1 VAYVGGVDGVLHLR
15 SRGSSRED
23 VGMSAAA
30 EVYLSVS
37 KPYDV
42 DKVVD
47 VVEKALNDVGF
58 SGATPQT
65 FISGHIW
72 EARGW
77 SVSWDVFE
85 QRWADDFVRA
95 IMAIAPECDVDLY
108 VYNLEREADNVST
121 SRRLVALAEDPEAR

>member
-1 VAYVGGVDGVLHLR
+1 MVGVLNLYG
-15 SRGSSRED
+15 RGSSRED
-23 VGMSAAA
+23 VSMSAAA

-77 SVSWDVFE
+77 SVAWRVFE
-85 QRWADDFVRA
+85 QEWADSLVKA
-95 IMAIAPECDVDLY
+95 IYEVAPEADAELF
-108 VYNLEREADNVST
+108 VYNLEREADVVSRT
-121 SRRLVALAEDPEAR
+121 SMVKGEVV

>member
-1 VAYVGGVDGVLHLR
+1 
-15 SRGSSRED
+15 
-23 VGMSAAA
+23 MSAAA

-47 VVEKALNDVGF
+47 VVEKALNEVGF

-77 SVSWDVFE
+77 SVAWQVFE
-85 QRWADDFVRA
+85 QEWADNLVKA
-95 IMAIAPECDVDLY
+95 IYEVAPEADSELF
-108 VYNLEREADNVST
+108 VYNLEREADVVSRT
-121 SRRLVALAEDPEAR
+121 SMVKGVSV

>member
-1 VAYVGGVDGVLHLR
+1 LVAYVGGVDGVLHLYG
-15 SRGSSRED
+15 RGSSGED
-23 VGMSAAA
+23 VSMSAAA

-58 SGATPQT
+58 SGATPQP

-77 SVSWDVFE
+77 SVAWEVFE
-85 QRWADDFVRA
+85 QEWADNLVKA
-95 IMAIAPECDVDLY
+95 IYEVAPEADTELF
-108 VYNLEREADNVST
+108 VYNLEREADVVSRT
-121 SRRLVALAEDPEAR
+121 SMVKEVKV

>member
-1 VAYVGGVDGVLHLR
+1 VAGVLDLYGR
-15 SRGSSRED
+15 NSSRED
-23 VGMSAAA
+23 VSMSAAA

-47 VVEKALNDVGF
+47 VVDKALNDAGF

-77 SVSWDVFE
+77 SVAWEVFE

-95 IMAIAPECDVDLY
+95 IMAIAPECDVELY

-121 SRRLVALAEDPEAR
+121 SKRLVALAEDPEAR

>member
-1 VAYVGGVDGVLHLR
+1 VAYVGGVAGVLHLYG
-15 SRGSSRED
+15 RGSSREY
-23 VGMSAAA
+23 VSMSAAA

-58 SGATPQT
+58 YGATPQT

-85 QRWADDFVRA
+85 QEWADSLVKA
-95 IMAIAPECDVDLY
+95 IYEVAPEADTELF
-108 VYNLEREADNVST
+108 VYNLEREADVVSRT
-121 SRRLVALAEDPEAR
+121 IMVKEEAV

>member
-1 VAYVGGVDGVLHLR
+1 LVAYVGGVDGVLHLYG
-15 SRGSSRED
+15 RGSSRED

-77 SVSWDVFE
+77 SVAWQVFE
-85 QRWADDFVRA
+85 QEWADNLVKA
-95 IMAIAPECDVDLY
+95 IYEVAPEADAELF
-108 VYNLEREADNVST
+108 VYNLEREADVVSRT
-121 SRRLVALAEDPEAR
+121 IMVKEVAV

>member
-1 VAYVGGVDGVLHLR
+1 VAYVAGVAGVLHLYG
-15 SRGSSRED
+15 RGSSRED
-23 VGMSAAA
+23 YLMGAAA

-47 VVEKALNDVGF
+47 VVDKALNDVGLY
-58 SGATPQT
+58 GATPQT

-77 SVSWDVFE
+77 SVGWSVFE
-85 QRWADDFVRA
+85 QDWADNLVKA
-95 IMAIAPECDVDLY
+95 IYEVAPEADAELF
-108 VYNLEREADNVST
+108 VYNLEREADVVSRT
-121 SRRLVALAEDPEAR
+121 ARVKEVSV

>member
-1 VAYVGGVDGVLHLR
+1 VAYVGGVDVVLHLR
-15 SRGSSRED
+15 GRGSSGED

-58 SGATPQT
+58 SGATPQP

-77 SVSWDVFE
+77 SVAWEVFE
-85 QRWADDFVRA
+85 QEWADNLVKA
-95 IMAIAPECDVDLY
+95 IYEVAPEADTELF
-108 VYNLEREADNVST
+108 VYNLEREADVVSRT
-121 SRRLVALAEDPEAR
+121 SMVKEVKV

>member
-1 VAYVGGVDGVLHLR
+1 VVGVLNLYG
-15 SRGSSRED
+15 RGSSRED
-23 VGMSAAA
+23 DLMSAAA

-47 VVEKALNDVGF
+47 VVEKALNEVGF

-77 SVSWDVFE
+77 SVAWQVFE
-85 QRWADDFVRA
+85 QEWADNLVKA
-95 IMAIAPECDVDLY
+95 IYEVAPEADAEVY
-108 VYNLEREADNVST
+108 VYNLEREADVVSRT
-121 SRRLVALAEDPEAR
+121 EVVIGSEVKEVKV